1 LTSRALHA
9 VVLSCIAFLL
19 VAAEAG
25 AQPILRAIPN
35 PVPVTDALF
44 GTAVAGLGDVNG
56 DGVGDLAV
64 SALGQAKVF
73 LHSGSDLSVIRT
85 LSDPDGLADMRFGLA
100 VAAVGDQNG
109 DGVED
114 VAVGSP
120 GDDLTVL
127 LPCVDPNVPCV
138 AQPYQGRAFVF
149 SGATGALI
157 RRLLPPGNEF
167 LAFGFSFAA
176 IGDLDGDGK
185 SEIAVGSPTRR
196 NNRFGQVFAFRSS
209 NGSVL
214 WQRAEPSTQALASF
228 GQVQASIDDVNGD
241 GVRDILVD
249 APFHDYDPSVN
260 GFLLAGRAYLLSG
273 ATGTILR
280 SHDNPSPAANERFG
294 LGLTGLA
301 DETGDGIDEYALGDP
316 VAGAVFVHRGNDGA
330 LLRSIASPGTPA
342 TDGFGSPLV
351 RVDDEDGDGR
361 DDFWAAASRGGVI
374 YRMNSL
380 GAVLAQVID
389 PTPGAV
395 PPNGGFGSSLAAT
408 ADLNG
413 DGKRDVVVGEP
424 AEPAAGRANAGAA
437 YLVVGNRPPL
447 AKCRPVTKSAD
458 ASCSADMTA
467 AEVDDGSF
475 DPDGDP
481 IVSIVSPAGPF
492 ALGITPVTLTA
503 TDDKGATAMC
513 GTAVTVVDTTPPSL
527 SPVAASPAVLWPP
540 NHKLVRVAI
549 QYSGADNCSL
559 PAAIACALDVAS
571 NEPADGIGDGHTT
584 PDWVVTDAHRVQLR
598 SERSGGGGG
607 RIYSVAVECRDEAM
621 NGVGAGVDVV
631 APHHR

>member
-1 LTSRALHA
+1 LTSRALPS
-9 VVLSCIAFLL
+9 VVLSGIAFLL
-19 VAAEAG
+19 LVAETA
-25 AQPILRAIPN
+25 AQPILRSIPN
-35 PVPVTDALF
+35 PVPVTGALF

-56 DGVGDLAV
+56 DGVGELAV

-73 LHSGSDLSVIRT
+73 LHSGADLSVIRT
-85 LSDPDGLADMRFGLA
+85 LADPDGLADMRFGLA

-120 GDDLTVL
+120 GEDMTVL

-138 AQPYQGRAFVF
+138 AQPFQGRAFVF

-167 LAFGFSFAA
+167 LAFGFSFAVM
-176 IGDLDGDGK
+176 GDLDGDGK
-185 SEIAVGSPTRR
+185 REIAVGSPTRR
-196 NNRFGQVFAFRSS
+196 NNKFGQVFAFRSS
-209 NGSVL
+209 DGSVL
-214 WQRAEPSTQALASF
+214 WQRAEPSTQTLASF
-228 GQVQASIDDVNGD
+228 GQSQASIDDVDGD

-249 APFHDYDPSVN
+249 APFHDYDASVN

-280 SHDNPSPAANERFG
+280 SHDNPSPAADERFG

-301 DETGDGIDEYALGDP
+301 DETGDGVDEYALGDP
-316 VAGAVFVHRGNDGA
+316 EAGAVFVHRGSDGA
-330 LLRSIASPGTPA
+330 LLRSIASPGMPA

-351 RVDDEDGDGR
+351 RVDDADGDGR

-374 YRMNSL
+374 HRINSL
-380 GAVLAQVID
+380 GAVLAPVTD

-395 PPNGGFGSSLAAT
+395 PPSGGFGSSLAAT
-408 ADLNG
+408 ADLSG

-424 AEPAAGRANAGAA
+424 AQIAAGQANAGAA
-437 YLVVGNRPPL
+437 YLVVENRPPM

-458 ASCSADMTA
+458 ANCSADVTA
-467 AEVDDGSF
+467 AEVDDGST

-481 IVSIVSPAGPF
+481 ILTTVSPAGPF

-503 TDDKGATAMC
+503 TDDQGATATC
-513 GTAVTVVDTTPPSL
+513 SAAVTVLDTTPPSL
-527 SPVAASPAVLWPP
+527 SQVAAFPSVLWPP
-540 NHKLVRVAI
+540 DHKLVGVAV
-549 QYSGADNCSL
+549 QYTAADNCTQ
-559 PAAIACALDVAS
+559 PATIACGIDVAS
-571 NEPADGIGDGHTT
+571 NEPVDGIGDGHTS
-584 PDWVVTDAHRVQLR
+584 PDWLVAGAHRVQLR
-598 SERSGGGGG
+598 AERSGGGGG
-607 RIYSVAVECRDEAM
+607 RIYGVAVECRDAAM
-621 NGVGAGVDVV
+621 NGVGARVDVIS
-631 APHHR
+631 PHHH

>member
-1 LTSRALHA
+1 VTSHAPSA
-9 VVLSCIAFLL
+9 VVLSCIAVLL
-19 VAAEAG
+19 LAAEAG
-25 AQPILRAIPN
+25 AQPILRSIPN
-35 PVPVTDALF
+35 PVPVTGALF
-44 GTAVAGLGDVNG
+44 GTAVTGLGDVNG

-73 LHSGSDLSVIRT
+73 LHSGFDLSVIRT
-85 LSDPDGLADMRFGLA
+85 VSDPDGLADMRFGLA
-100 VAAVGDQNG
+100 VVAVGDQDG

-120 GDDLTVL
+120 GDDLTLV

-138 AQPYQGRAFVF
+138 AQPFQGRAFIF

-167 LAFGFSFAA
+167 LAFGFSLAA
-176 IGDLDGDGK
+176 MGDLNGDGK

-196 NNRFGQVFAFRSS
+196 SNRFGQVFAFRSS
-209 NGSVL
+209 DGSVL

-228 GQVQASIDDVNGD
+228 GQSQASIDDVNGD

-249 APFHDYDPSVN
+249 APFHDYDPSAN
-260 GFLLAGRAYLLSG
+260 GFLLAGRAYVLSG
-273 ATGTILR
+273 ASGTILR
-280 SHDNPSPAANERFG
+280 SHDNPSPAADERFG
-294 LGLTGLA
+294 QGLTGLA

-316 VAGAVFVHRGNDGA
+316 VAGAIFVHQGNDGA

-361 DDFWAAASRGGVI
+361 DDFWAAASRGGVV

-380 GAVLAQVID
+380 GAVLAPVID

-395 PPNGGFGSSLAAT
+395 PPTGGFGSSLGAT
-408 ADLNG
+408 ADLSG

-424 AEPAAGRANAGAA
+424 AELAAGQTNAGAA
-437 YLVVGNRPPL
+437 YLVVDNRPPV

-458 ASCSADMTA
+458 ASCSADVTA
-467 AEVDDGSF
+467 AEVDDGST
-475 DPDGDP
+475 DPDGDAL
-481 IVSIVSPAGPF
+481 VSTLLPAGPF

-503 TDDKGATAMC
+503 TDDKGATGTC
-513 GTAVTVVDTTPPSL
+513 STAVTIVDTTAPSL
-527 SPVAASPAVLWPP
+527 SQLAASPSVLWPP
-540 NHKLVRVAI
+540 NHKLVDVAI
-549 QYSGADNCSL
+549 HYTAADNCSQ
-559 PAAIACALDVAS
+559 PAAIACTLDVDS
-571 NEPADGIGDGHTT
+571 NEPIDGIGDGHTT
-584 PDWVVTDAHRVQLR
+584 PDWLVTNVHRVQLR
-598 SERSGGGGG
+598 SERSGKGGG

-621 NGVGAGVDVV
+621 NGVGATVDVV
-631 APHHR
+631 APHQR